1 MSDSY
6 INVKGIDNTKVKDA
20 ILEILK
26 AKADQISNYA
36 DFVSRHMQHSGVL
49 MSTLSK
55 VEWKGDSIEITI
67 QLEITAVKKEKIP
80 DLEARTIRFQR
91 WKDVDT
97 DSYEDFNNENENI
110 K

>member
-6 INVKGIDNTKVKDA
+6 INVNEINNTKVKDA

-36 DFVSRHMQHSGVL
+36 DFVSRHMQHSGIL
-49 MSTLSK
+49 MSTASK
-55 VEWKGDSIEITI
+55 VEWKNDSIEITI
-67 QLEITAVKKEKIP
+67 QLQISAVKKEKIP
-80 DLEARTIRFQR
+80 DLEVRTMKFQR

-97 DSYEDFNNENENI
+97 DSYEDFNNENENL